1 MMREI
6 LTVRHAW
13 DTLKPLESNF
23 DTTSVERHLTSQFQL
38 SAPKV
43 EAGIPLHSNYNGSPS
58 NHIVSPISPDRS
70 RSISNT
76 LISPSS
82 PGIPEILETP
92 QIEKSHAEGLL
103 CIEGAG
109 HHSDSAETVDP
120 LDTTSIAP
128 SDLATATTLQ
138 TSAAPSE
145 SAVSLLSSR
154 VSIPTHTLSHIHAAP
169 TERRSSKWK
178 LKINSSKKA
187 STKSSGDS
195 SSLSSHTLESQKLEE
210 ISLKSLL
217 NTTHAAVR
225 GRNAKNAVNV
235 AVSQNSTYVL
245 FWTQACI
252 NIWDVRTSSPLL
264 GREIMTESS
273 CLLVAATN
281 EHLAY
286 MIGTRDKLTVI
297 HLKL

>member
-1 MMREI
+1 MREI
-6 LTVRHAW
+6 LTVRHTW

-23 DTTSVERHLTSQFQL
+23 DTTSVERHLSSQFQL

-43 EAGIPLHSNYNGSPS
+43 EAGIPPHPNYNGSPP
-58 NHIVSPISPDRS
+58 NHIVSPVSPDRS

-92 QIEKSHAEGLL
+92 QIEKSHADGLL

-128 SDLATATTLQ
+128 SDFATTTTQQ
-138 TSAAPSE
+138 TSAPSE
-145 SAVSLLSSR
+145 SVLSLISTR
-154 VSIPTHTLSHIHAAP
+154 VSAPNHTMTHAMAAP
-169 TERRSSKWK
+169 TERRSSSKWK
-178 LKINSSKKA
+178 LKISSSKKA

-195 SSLSSHTLESQKLEE
+195 SSLSSHTLELQRLEE
-210 ISLKSLL
+210 VSLKSLL
-217 NTTHAAVR
+217 TTTRAAVR

-235 AVSQNSTYVL
+235 AMAQNATYVL

-252 NIWDVRTSSPLL
+252 NVWDVRTSSPLL

-273 CLLVAATN
+273 CLLVAATK

-297 HLKL
+297 NRKL